1 MFGIAQ
7 PETKD
12 MNRMNGSHLA
22 GRLVLLAVLAC
33 VVGVGPAG
41 AQTAAP
47 ADAAKAGDTK
57 KKPSKTELGEMLK
70 KCSEEA
76 DAKGLTIQKGKGEAR
91 NTYRRA
97 CMLKNGVAPRKK

>member
-1 MFGIAQ
+1 
-7 PETKD
+7 
-12 MNRMNGSHLA
+12 MNGSLLA
-22 GRLVLLAVLAC
+22 GRLVLFAIFA
-33 VVGVGPAG
+33 GVAGIGHAG

-47 ADAAKAGDTK
+47 ADAAKAGDVK
-57 KKPSKTELGEMLK
+57 KRPSKTELGEMLK